1 MENLMS
7 LNPYVRQLRPRNES
21 YIPPVDK
28 VQGLF
33 EFSVLFE
40 TDREEKR
47 LQEKYPQAVIHGIH
61 LEDKKLRI
69 DIRIW
74 RSFLEPKTWENY

>member
-40 TDREEKR
+40 TDREEKN
-47 LQEKYPQAVIHGIH
+47 LDIDSLISSLNAVTKTQI
-61 LEDKKLRI
+61 LE
-69 DIRIW
+69 
-74 RSFLEPKTWENY
+74 SGAV

>member
-1 MENLMS
+1 MS

-40 TDREEKR
+40 TDREEK
-47 LQEKYPQAVIHGIH
+47 
-61 LEDKKLRI
+61 KLDI
-69 DIRIW
+69 DSLISSLIP
-74 RSFLEPKTWENY
+74 S